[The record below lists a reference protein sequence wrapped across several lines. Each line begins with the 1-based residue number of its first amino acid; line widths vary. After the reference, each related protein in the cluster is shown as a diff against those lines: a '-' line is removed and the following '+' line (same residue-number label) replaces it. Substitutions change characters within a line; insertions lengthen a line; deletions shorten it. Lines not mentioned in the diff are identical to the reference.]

1 MILNLGSLEG
11 WWIFLSVTRAGLAR
25 VVCFKNSCEELSRI
39 ARARAAREHVR
50 NVPSS
55 VPPNSTVRKSVG
67 PWPPTSDAGKT
78 RPRPKI
84 MKN

>member
-1 MILNLGSLEG
+1 MAGG
-11 WWIFLSVTRAGLAR
+11 FFLSVTRAGLAR
-25 VVCFKNSCEELSRI
+25 VVCFKNSCKGLSRI
-39 ARARAAREHVR
+39 ARARLAHVR

-78 RPRPKI
+78 RPHPKI